1 MEPENKLT
9 YHLTLRL
16 FLREKSFGPGPM
28 RLLEGVKR
36 TGSLQKA
43 ASEMGMAYSKAWKL
57 IRSLEEEWGFQLL
70 IRQTGG
76 SKGGG
81 SSLTEAAKE
90 LLNRYEAMLT
100 EVNRAAEAAF
110 EKYFPE

>member
-1 MEPENKLT
+1 MKHENKLT

-16 FLREKSFGPGPM
+16 FLQEKSFGPGPM
-28 RLLEGVKR
+28 RLLEGVKK

-43 ASEMGMAYSKAWKL
+43 AAEMGMAYSKAWKL
-57 IRSLEEEWGFQLL
+57 IRGLEEEWGFSLL

-81 SSLTEAAKE
+81 SSLTEDAEE
-90 LLNRYEAMLT
+90 LLSRYEAMLS
-100 EVNRAAEAAF
+100 EVTQAAEGAF
-110 EKYFPE
+110 KKYFPQ

>member
-1 MEPENKLT
+1 MKHENKLT

-16 FLREKSFGPGPM
+16 FLQEKSFGPGPM
-28 RLLEGVKR
+28 RLLEGVKK

-43 ASEMGMAYSKAWKL
+43 AAEMRMAYSKAWKL
-57 IRSLEEEWGFQLL
+57 IRGLEEEWGFSLL

-81 SSLTEAAKE
+81 SSLTEDAEE
-90 LLNRYEAMLT
+90 LLSRYEAMLS
-100 EVNRAAEAAF
+100 EVTQAAEGAF
-110 EKYFPE
+110 KKYFPQ

>member
-1 MEPENKLT
+1 MKHENKLT

-16 FLREKSFGPGPM
+16 FLQGKSFGPGPM
-28 RLLEGVKR
+28 RLLEGVKK

-43 ASEMGMAYSKAWKL
+43 AAEMGMAYSKAWKL
-57 IRSLEEEWGFQLL
+57 IRGLEEEWGFSLL

-81 SSLTEAAKE
+81 SSLTEDAEE
-90 LLNRYEAMLT
+90 LLSRYEAMLS
-100 EVNRAAEAAF
+100 EVTQAAEGAF
-110 EKYFPE
+110 KKYFPQ